1 VETTSSCSSR
11 RLLDLPPEKWEFPG
25 TPAFRTKQIRQWIFE
40 KGALDFQEMSNLPAN
55 MREDL
60 SNEWQLRPMEL
71 ARLQGSA
78 DTTRKF
84 LWRLHDGQYIESVL
98 IPATPGSDGERADR
112 LTLCV
117 SSQVGCALG
126 CKFCASGLDG
136 LLRNLTPGEIVGQV
150 LMARKEAGRRID
162 NLVFMG
168 MGEPLANLP
177 NLLPALDTILSPE
190 GLGIG
195 ARHITLSTSGLIP
208 RILQLAEHPAQLR
221 LAISLHGA
229 DDHTRRKIM
238 PINDRYPVAELL
250 KACETFINQRKKI
263 ITFEYILIHGIND
276 DLAQATLLARH
287 ARKLRAKINLIPYN
301 SVEGLEWRRPNLKRI
316 EAFRRRVE
324 SGGAKVT
331 VRMEKG
337 HDIDAACG
345 QLRLRQKLEEKN
357 EE

>member
-1 VETTSSCSSR
+1 MT
-11 RLLDLPPEKWEFPG
+11 
-25 TPAFRTKQIRQWIFE
+25 
-40 KGALDFQEMSNLPAN
+40 NLPASL
-55 MREDL
+55 RESL
-60 SNEWQLRPMEL
+60 ASEWQLQPMEL
-71 ARLQGSA
+71 ARLQGA
-78 DTTRKF
+78 EDTTRKF
-84 LWRLHDGQYIESVL
+84 LWRLQDGQYIESVL
-98 IPATPGSDGERADR
+98 IPATPGNDGERATR

-136 LLRNLTPGEIVGQV
+136 LQRNLTAGEIIGQI
-150 LMARKEAGRRID
+150 LLARDKAGRRID

-177 NLLPALDTILSPE
+177 NLIPALDTILSPE

-195 ARHITLSTSGLIP
+195 ARHITLSTSGLVP
-208 RILQLAEHPAQLR
+208 RILQLADYPAQLR

-229 DDHTRRKIM
+229 DDETRRKIM

-250 KACETFINQRKKI
+250 GACETFVLQKRKV
-263 ITFEYILIHGIND
+263 ITFEYILIAGVND
-276 DLAQATLLARH
+276 DLGQATLLAKH
-287 ARKLRAKINLIPYN
+287 ARKLRAKVNLIPYN
-301 SVEGLEWRRPNLKRI
+301 SVEGLDWKRPNLKRI

-345 QLRLRQKLEEKN
+345 QLRLRQKTEDQTEPDPAKS
-357 EE
+357 